1 MPDDDDLPAYPPPT
15 GTPVSDPGVN
25 TLASVGRRLGARFLD
40 GVVLLPVWVAL
51 LAAFGTDFS
60 GGLADIPQ
68 GALSCF
74 WLVAVAYEIGMIA
87 RGGQTVG
94 KRWLG
99 IKVVDAVTGA
109 VPNLDQAGRRA
120 APVLVQIIPVIG
132 ALGPLLYAPALWRPR
147 RQGLHDRLAATVV
160 VNV

>member
-1 MPDDDDLPAYPPPT
+1 
-15 GTPVSDPGVN
+15 VSDPAVN
-25 TLASVGRRLGARFLD
+25 TLASVGRRIGARFLD

-51 LAAFGTDFS
+51 LAVFGTDFS
-60 GGLADIPQ
+60 GGLSDIPQ

-99 IKVVDAVTGA
+99 IKVVDATTGA

-120 APVLVQIIPVIG
+120 APTLIQIIPVVG
-132 ALGPLLYAPALWRPR
+132 AFAIALYLPLLWRPR

-160 VNV
+160 VKV